1 MVTNKILIL
10 CLVALAVGVVLYLLL
25 SPLLTQS
32 ARANERRLAIVR
44 GEAKKSNSSRD
55 TEAVTRRKQVT
66 DSLKDLEKRDK
77 KSAQVTLEM
86 KLEQAGL
93 SITERSFIIASCVS
107 GAVLGLLVLIILGP
121 LWGLGGL
128 LLGGLGLPN
137 WILNYLRAKR
147 IKDFLREFPVAIE
160 VIIRGV
166 KSGLPLAACLQ
177 TVAVQAREPVR
188 EEFQL
193 IVAST
198 SMGLTIAEGIERL
211 AQRVPLPET
220 NFFAIVVSIQ
230 QKAGGN
236 LTEALGNL
244 SQVLRDRITME
255 LKVKA
260 LSSEAKSSAWIIGS
274 LPVVI
279 SLLIYFVNPTYLEP
293 LWTTETGQ
301 MALSGIAIWM
311 SLGVFAM
318 RQMVNF
324 KP

>member
-10 CLVALAVGVVLYLLL
+10 CFVALAIGVTLYILI
-25 SPLLTQS
+25 SPLLAQS

-44 GEAKKSNSSRD
+44 GEARKISASRD
-55 TEAVTRRKQVT
+55 TEAAARRKQVT
-66 DSLKDLEKRDK
+66 ESLKDLDKRDK
-77 KSAQVTLEM
+77 QSDKISLEM

-93 SITERSFIIASCVS
+93 AISVRSFIIASCIS
-107 GAVLGLLVLIILGP
+107 GFVVGLLSFMLLNHWYALAGLLV
-121 LWGLGGL
+121 GGV
-128 LLGGLGLPN
+128 GIPN
-137 WILNYLRAKR
+137 WIVNYLRAKR
-147 IKDFLREFPVAIE
+147 LKDFLKEFPVAIE

-177 TVAVQAREPVR
+177 TVAVQARQPVR
-188 EEFQL
+188 EEFQM

-198 SMGLTIAEGIERL
+198 SIGLTIAEGIERL

-274 LPVVI
+274 LPVAL
-279 SLLIYFVNPTYLEP
+279 SLVIYFMSPGYLEP
-293 LWTTETGQ
+293 LWTTEMGQ

-311 SLGVFAM
+311 SLGIFSM